1 MSKGILSNNFVLKK
15 KSSAIRKN
23 INYNQKNVLKIRNL
37 FNICKKFD
45 YTLEEF
51 IYSLINHQKY
61 VDIILCGVSSVKYF
75 NTLNFSKIFNKKKF
89 QDDLNK
95 MIKYEEIKN
104 IL

>member
-1 MSKGILSNNFVLKK
+1 MLKKKKFINIVYGVLSKGILSNNFVLKK
-15 KSSAIRKN
+15 KSLAIRKN

-75 NTLNFSKIFNKKKF
+75 NTLNFRKIFNEKKVPR
-89 QDDLNK
+89 
-95 MIKYEEIKN
+95 
-104 IL
+104 